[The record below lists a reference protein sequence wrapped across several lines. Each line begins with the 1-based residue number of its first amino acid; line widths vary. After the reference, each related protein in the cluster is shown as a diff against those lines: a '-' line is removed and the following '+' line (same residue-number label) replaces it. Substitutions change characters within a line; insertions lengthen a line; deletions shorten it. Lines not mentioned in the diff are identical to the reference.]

1 MLPAWNMSEEGAK
14 KGSSLLAIFLF
25 GFLSMIF
32 AEMFSGASPLWFLG
46 IWGWF
51 VTLPLY
57 WAHALL
63 LLNLAMKYERTSLT
77 QLYLWGVIFGLYE
90 GWMTK
95 VIWAGYMGESPAL
108 GTFLGF
114 AVGEFF
120 VIALFWHALF
130 SFIIP
135 ILVFQIIVQATN
147 KGEAG
152 SIHTSH
158 LGAISRRRRNYVLL
172 GIIIVAGS
180 LFMMMGLGGDSFS
193 ILVAGITNLAYI
205 ALLSWFVTSWN
216 KKTLDL
222 ESLRLGKTGLSITI
236 IYLFALYIFT
246 FFTLFPERIP
256 ALGTIL
262 LTIAFYGFV
271 IILIFVSPRDNRKTI
286 ELPEGIIDS
295 GHITW
300 ALIIFLM
307 LAVSWLTISGLAL
320 ILGTLLYLGMVF
332 LGPILFFLA
341 VLSVLRKVLANRSLS
356 ME

>member
-1 MLPAWNMSEEGAK
+1 MSEEGAK

-32 AEMFSGASPLWFLG
+32 AEVFSGASPLWFLG

-95 VIWAGYMGESPAL
+95 VIWAGYMGSVPTF
-108 GTFLGF
+108 GTVLGF

-120 VIALFWHALF
+120 VLGLFWHALF

-152 SIHTSH
+152 AIHTSH
-158 LGAISRRRRNYVLL
+158 LGVISRRRRNYVLL

-180 LFMMMGLGGDSFS
+180 LFMMMGLGADSFS
-193 ILVAGITNLAYI
+193 IVVAGITNLAYI
-205 ALLSWFVTSWN
+205 VLLSWFVTSWN
-216 KKTLDL
+216 RKPLDL
-222 ESLRLGKTGLSITI
+222 ESLRLGNTGLSITI

-256 ALGTIL
+256 PLGTIL
-262 LTIAFYGFV
+262 LTIAFYMFV
-271 IILIFVSPRDNRKTI
+271 ITLIFVSPRDNRKTI

-295 GHITW
+295 GNITW
-300 ALIIFLM
+300 ALIAFLM
-307 LAVSWLTISGLAL
+307 LAVSWITMGSVSL
-320 ILGTLLYLGMVF
+320 IIGTLLYLGMIF

-341 VLSVLRKVLANRSLS
+341 VVSVIRKAIASR
-356 ME
+356 

>member
-1 MLPAWNMSEEGAK
+1 MSEEGTK

-32 AEMFSGASPLWFLG
+32 AEVFSGASPLWFLG

-95 VIWAGYMGESPAL
+95 VIWAGYMGDVPAF
-108 GTFLGF
+108 GVFLGF

-158 LGAISRRRRNYVLL
+158 LGVISRRKRNYVLL
-172 GIIIVAGS
+172 GIIILAGS
-180 LFMMMGLGGDSFS
+180 LFMMMGLGADSFS
-193 ILVAGITNLAYI
+193 IMIAGITNLAYI
-205 ALLSWFVTSWN
+205 VLLSWFVTSWN
-216 KKTLDL
+216 SKPLDL
-222 ESLRLGKTGLSITI
+222 DSLRLGKTGLSITI
-236 IYLFALYIFT
+236 IYLSALYIFT

-256 ALGTIL
+256 PLGTIL
-262 LTIAFYGFV
+262 LTIAFYMIV
-271 IILIFVSPRDNRKTI
+271 ITLIFVSPRDNRKTI

-295 GHITW
+295 GNIN
-300 ALIIFLM
+300 LILVLFLM
-307 LAVSWLTISGLAL
+307 LSVSWITMGSVSL
-320 ILGTLLYLGMVF
+320 ILGTLLYLAMIF
-332 LGPILFFLA
+332 LGPVLFFLA
-341 VLSVLRKVLANRSLS
+341 VLNVIRKALADR
-356 ME
+356 

>member
-1 MLPAWNMSEEGAK
+1 MSEEGAK

-32 AEMFSGASPLWFLG
+32 AEVFSGASPLWFLG
-46 IWGWF
+46 VWGWF

-95 VIWAGYMGESPAL
+95 VIWAGYMGATPAF
-108 GTFLGF
+108 GTVLGF

-158 LGAISRRRRNYVLL
+158 LGVISRRRRNYVLL
-172 GIIIVAGS
+172 GIIIVTGS
-180 LFMMMGLGGDSFS
+180 LFLMMGLIADSFS
-193 ILVAGITNLAYI
+193 ILVAGIINLAYI
-205 ALLSWFVTSWN
+205 VLLSWLVTSWN
-216 KKTLDL
+216 KKPLDL

-256 ALGTIL
+256 SLGTIL

-271 IILIFVSPRDNRKTI
+271 IILIFVSPRDTRKTI
-286 ELPEGIIDS
+286 ELPEGIFNYV
-295 GHITW
+295 HIRW
-300 ALIIFLM
+300 VLILCFM
-307 LAVSWLTISGLAL
+307 LAISWAMMAAVGVILA
-320 ILGTLLYLGMVF
+320 TLFYLGMIF

-341 VLSVLRKVLANRSLS
+341 VVSVIRKALANRKMS

>member
-1 MLPAWNMSEEGAK
+1 MSEEGTK

-32 AEMFSGASPLWFLG
+32 AEVFSGASPLWFLG

-77 QLYLWGVIFGLYE
+77 QLYLWGVVFSLFE
-90 GWMTK
+90 GVITK
-95 VIWAGYMGESPAL
+95 VIWAGYMGTPQF

-114 AVGEFF
+114 ANGEFL
-120 VIALFWHALF
+120 VRVLFWHPIF

-158 LGAISRRRRNYVLL
+158 LGVISRRRRNYVLL

-180 LFMMMGLGGDSFS
+180 LFMMMGLGADSFS
-193 ILVAGITNLAYI
+193 IVVAGITNLAYI
-205 ALLSWFVTSWN
+205 VLLSWFVTSWN

-222 ESLRLGKTGLSITI
+222 ESLRLGNTGLSITI

-256 ALGTIL
+256 PLGTIL
-262 LTIAFYGFV
+262 LTIAFYMIV
-271 IILIFVSPRDNRKTI
+271 ITLIFVSPRDNRKTI
-286 ELPEGIIDS
+286 ELPEGIIKS
-295 GHITW
+295 EHITW
-300 ALIIFLM
+300 ALIAFLM
-307 LAVSWLTISGLAL
+307 LAVSWITMGSVSL
-320 ILGTLLYLGMVF
+320 IIGTLFYLAMVF
-332 LGPILFFLA
+332 LGPILFVLA
-341 VLSVLRKVLANRSLS
+341 VMNVIRKSLANR
-356 ME
+356 